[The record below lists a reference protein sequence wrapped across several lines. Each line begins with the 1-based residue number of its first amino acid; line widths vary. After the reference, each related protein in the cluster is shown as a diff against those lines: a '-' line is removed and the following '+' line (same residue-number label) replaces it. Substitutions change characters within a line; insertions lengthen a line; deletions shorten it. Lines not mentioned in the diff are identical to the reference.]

1 MRMPTRLAAT
11 SSVAAVLIAG
21 LAACG
26 AATTAS
32 APAPAI
38 EPKAMSA
45 ALMGKGTGDP
55 FVDTRTAAAHMSMSA
70 DVLAGGIAKAA
81 KIPGNADSKAA
92 NLRSALTYLF
102 TDHVWITGVAV
113 ATAYHAGPTS
123 AAFGAAKSAVLANA
137 QQIEDAVTG
146 IVGADKGRAFKS
158 AFDAHIVDFVNYAV
172 AAKGHDAKGM
182 AKAVTALKAYSVAVG
197 EFFNTVTGGVLPAKA
212 VEKDTLE
219 HILTTKQAVDDLAA
233 GKPTVFADLKKAA
246 DHMEMSAQVLAGGI
260 AKATKMSGNPNDKA
274 SGLRADLT
282 RMLVDHVYTAGVAV
296 FVAYTDKGG
305 LTGGAF
311 KAAAAAAD
319 TNSVE
324 ISKAIASVAGKK
336 NGDIFLQSWR
346 SHIGDFVDY
355 AKGDATNNDAMKQK
369 ALGALAGYATASG
382 EFLSKI
388 TGGALPAN
396 AVADDLNTHIETTA
410 GAIDSL
416 KAALVK

>member
-11 SSVAAVLIAG
+11 SSVAAMLIAG

-26 AATTAS
+26 TTSTTSAAPTATQPRV
-32 APAPAI
+32 A
-38 EPKAMSA
+38 SA
-45 ALMGKGTGDP
+45 ALMGKGTGNP
-55 FVDTRTAAAHMSMSA
+55 FADTRTAAEHMSMSA

-92 NLRSALTYLF
+92 NLRAALTYLF

-113 ATAYHAGPTS
+113 ATAYHAGADS
-123 AAFGAAKSAVLANA
+123 AAFTAAKNAVLANA
-137 QQIEDAVTG
+137 QAIEDAVTG
-146 IVGADKGRAFKS
+146 LVGADQGKIFKA
-158 AFDAHIVDFVNYAV
+158 AFDSHIGDFVNYAV
-172 AAKGHDAKGM
+172 ATKKHDAKGQ
-182 AKAVTALKAYSVAVG
+182 AAAVASLKGYATAVG
-197 EFFNTVTGGVLPAKA
+197 AYFNKVTGGVLNAKA
-212 VEKDTLE
+212 IEKDTLE

-246 DHMEMSAQVLAGGI
+246 DHMEMSAQVIAAGV
-260 AKATKMSGNPNDKA
+260 AKATKMSGNSNDKA

-296 FVAYTDKGG
+296 FIAYTDKGG
-305 LTGGAF
+305 LTGNAF
-311 KAAAAAAD
+311 KAAAATAD
-319 TNSVE
+319 ANSVE
-324 ISKAIASVAGKK
+324 ISNAVASVAGKK
-336 NGDIFLQSWR
+336 NGALFLQSWR

-355 AKGDATNNDAMKQK
+355 AKADATNDSALKSK
-369 ALGALAGYATASG
+369 ALAALQGYATASG

-388 TGGALPAN
+388 TAGALPAA
-396 AVADDLNTHIETTA
+396 AVTADLNGHIESVA